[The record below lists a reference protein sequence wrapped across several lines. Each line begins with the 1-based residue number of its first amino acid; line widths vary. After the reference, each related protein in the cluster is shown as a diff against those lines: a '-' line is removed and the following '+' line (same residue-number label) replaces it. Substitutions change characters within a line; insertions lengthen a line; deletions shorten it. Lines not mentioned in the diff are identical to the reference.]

1 MKEGAVKVIDADGHI
16 VETGEALREYLEP
29 PYRDQAFDVVTDSRG
44 NSYFLVEG
52 RLVPKPAGRGCG
64 TPRGFGGIGPQGVY
78 GSGRVGFNKD
88 RLVRELDREGID
100 LHVIYPTFLLGL
112 CGIEDREN
120 AAALAHAYNDWMVW
134 ICKELPERVAAVAVV
149 PLQDV
154 PAAIEEM
161 RRASQLGLCGVT
173 IPAAVFDKNL
183 DDPELFPFFAE
194 AERLNMAVAIHS
206 VTGAYPTIG
215 ADRYSKFFFTHTVA
229 MSFPTIAAM
238 LSLVC
243 GGVLA
248 RLPHLRVAFLE
259 IGIGWVPYWMERMD
273 EHYEKHE
280 LRGEL
285 EKQVPYLT
293 KMPSEYVK
301 SGNVFVTCEP
311 NEKMLPDCIR
321 HVGDDLPMYASDY
334 PHGDSK
340 FPETVRML
348 KSREDI
354 PLSAKE
360 KILGLNAA
368 RFYNFT
374 PHPSL
379 SR

>member
-1 MKEGAVKVIDADGHI
+1 MRIIDADGHI
-16 VETGEALREYLEP
+16 VETAEELREHMEA
-29 PYRDQAFDVVTDSRG
+29 PYRERVFDVVTDSNG

-64 TPRGFGGIGPQGVY
+64 TPRGFGGIGPQGRY
-78 GSGRVGFNKD
+78 GAARVGFDKD
-88 RLVRELDREGID
+88 RLLRELDRERID

-112 CGIEDREN
+112 GGIENKDYAVALSRSYNNWMAEIRKQAPDR
-120 AAALAHAYNDWMVW
+120 L
-134 ICKELPERVAAVAVV
+134 AAVAVV

-154 PAAIEEM
+154 PSAIAELG
-161 RRASQLGLCGVT
+161 RAKDIGLCGVT
-173 IPAAVFDKNL
+173 IPAVVFDKNL
-183 DDPELFPFFAE
+183 DDPEIFPFFEAAE
-194 AERLNMAVAIHS
+194 KMDMAVAVHS

-215 ADRYSKFFFTHTVA
+215 ADRYDKFFFTHTLA
-229 MSFPTIAAM
+229 MSFPTMAAM

-248 RLPHLRVAFLE
+248 RLSRLRVAFLE

-280 LRGEL
+280 LREEL
-285 EKQVPYLT
+285 QKEVPYLT
-293 KMPSEYVK
+293 EEPSHYVK
-301 SGNVFVTCEP
+301 NGNVFVTCEP
-311 NEKMLPDCIR
+311 NEKTLPDVVR

-340 FPETVRML
+340 FPETVRL
-348 KSREDI
+348 LRGREDVT
-354 PLSAKE
+354 SAAKE

-368 RFYNFT
+368 RFYKFAA
-374 PHPSL
+374 
-379 SR
+379 R